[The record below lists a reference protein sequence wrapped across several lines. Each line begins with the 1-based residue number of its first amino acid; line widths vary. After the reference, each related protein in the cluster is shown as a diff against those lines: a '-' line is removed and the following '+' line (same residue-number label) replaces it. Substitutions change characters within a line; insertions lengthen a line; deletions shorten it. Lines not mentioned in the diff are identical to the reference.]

1 MNKRP
6 TVFLTHTAD
15 ALAHYY
21 GPRALAALEAVAEV
35 RRRADETPWTA
46 ASLAAAAQGCDIV
59 VSDRN
64 AEASAELLRALPR
77 LIAFCRCAVDIRN
90 VDVNAASAQG
100 ILVTHASAG
109 FMTSVAE
116 WTVGV
121 MLDMSRHISRAV
133 GQYRAGQTP
142 DITMGRELRGAT
154 LGLVGYGQIGRALAD
169 IALALG
175 MRVLVHDPH
184 VVIAHPRLLAVGMAE
199 LLAQSDHV
207 VCLALATPATE
218 NLFGAP
224 QFAAMKRDACFI
236 NASRGNLVDEAA
248 LLDAL
253 DRGLIAGAAMDVG
266 RAADQMPSLQLARHP
281 KVIATP
287 HIGGLTPAAIEHQS
301 METVAQVT
309 AIVHGRVPAGAVN
322 PEHAARWRGW
332 LTQRGIAA

>member
-1 MNKRP
+1 VKRP
-6 TVFLTHTAD
+6 SVFLTHSPR

-21 GPRALAALEAVAEV
+21 GARALAALEAVADV
-35 RRRADETPWTA
+35 KRRHDETPWTPDA
-46 ASLAAAAQGCDIV
+46 LAAAAQGCDIV
-59 VSDRN
+59 VSDRS
-64 AEASAELLRALPR
+64 AEAGAVLLRALPR
-77 LIAFCRCAVDIRN
+77 LVAFCRCAVDIRN
-90 VDVNAASAQG
+90 VDVDTASAQG
-100 ILVTHASAG
+100 ILVTRASAG

-121 MLDMSRHISRAV
+121 MIDMDRHISRAV
-133 GQYRAGQTP
+133 MQYRAGQTP

-169 IALALG
+169 IGLALG

-184 VVIAHPRLLAVGMAE
+184 VAVEHPQLQATTLTDLLAR
-199 LLAQSDHV
+199 SDHV
-207 VCLALATPATE
+207 VCLALATPDTE

-266 RAADQMPSLQLARHP
+266 RAPDQMPSLALARHP
-281 KVIATP
+281 LVIATP

-309 AIVHGRVPAGAVN
+309 SLVHGRVPDGAVN
-322 PEHAARWRGW
+322 AEHALRWRAW
-332 LTQRGIAA
+332 LNGRGIAA